1 MTHPR
6 NPFRAAFGDF
16 DGRTWLNCAHQGP
29 IPLAAAHEAREA
41 VDWKL
46 APWEL
51 TSERFREVPRRLR
64 RALGRL
70 IGVPADDVVLQN
82 GASHGLHLWANGL
95 PLDDGDEV
103 FLMTGDFP
111 SNLLPWLPL
120 RERGVRVR
128 FVEPR
133 RFVLTPDE
141 VEAAFRQ
148 AGPPTGRRVLCMS
161 WVHSFSG
168 FTADLAAI
176 GEICRRHGS
185 LFLVN
190 TTQGLGARR
199 LRVTDLP
206 VDAITNVG
214 WKWLC
219 GPYATGFSWM
229 RPELRETLRP
239 THTYWLA
246 QQTADDL
253 SDDAPGEPE
262 IRGNLGARRH
272 ELFAPAN
279 FFNFHCWAASVE
291 LLLELGLDT
300 IEAHD
305 QALVQRL
312 VDGLDRSRYELLS
325 PEDGP
330 ERSTLVFVS
339 HRQPERNREIYE
351 TLLHHGV
358 HGAFRRGRIRLAPH
372 LYNTAE
378 DIDRALEVLASE
390 STTR

>member
-1 MTHPR
+1 M
-6 NPFRAAFGDF
+6 NQFRDAFDDF
-16 DGRTWLNCAHQGP
+16 PDRVWLNCAHQGP
-29 IPLAAAHEAREA
+29 VPRAAARAAREA

-51 TSERFREVPRRLR
+51 TAERFADVPQRLR
-64 RALGRL
+64 QALGRL
-70 IGVPADDVVLQN
+70 IGVPADDVILQN
-82 GASHGLHLWANGL
+82 GASHGLHLWAQGL
-95 PLDDGDEV
+95 DLGEGDEV
-103 FLMTGDFP
+103 FLMAGDFP

-120 RERGVRVR
+120 RERGVCVHL
-128 FVEPR
+128 VEPE

-141 VEAAFRQ
+141 IDAALRR
-148 AGPPTGRRVLCMS
+148 AGPATGRRVLSMS

-168 FTADLAAI
+168 HTADLARI
-176 GEICRRHGS
+176 GEICRHHGS

-199 LRVTDLP
+199 LRVMDLP

-239 THTYWLA
+239 TRTYWLA

-253 SDDAPGEPE
+253 GQDARGEPE
-262 IRGNLGARRH
+262 IRDDTGARRH

-279 FFNFHCWAASVE
+279 FFNFHPWAASLE
-291 LLLELGLDT
+291 LLLELGLDE

-312 VDGLDRSRYELLS
+312 IDGLDRDRYELLS
-325 PEDGP
+325 PESGP
-330 ERSTLVFVS
+330 ARSTLVFVS
-339 HRQPERNREIYE
+339 HREPGRNREVYDGLMKRGIY
-351 TLLHHGV
+351 
-358 HGAFRRGRIRLAPH
+358 GAFRRGRIRLAPH
-372 LYNTAE
+372 LYNTE
-378 DIDRALEVLASE
+378 GDVDRVVEALDKLPA
-390 STTR
+390 

>member
-1 MTHPR
+1 MTTSPD
-6 NPFRAAFGDF
+6 PFRAAFAVDEF
-16 DGRTWLNCAHQGP
+16 PDRVWLNCAHQGP
-29 IPLAAAHEAREA
+29 IPRVAAREA
-41 VDWKL
+41 QDAVAWKL

-51 TSERFREVPRRLR
+51 TAERFRDVPQRLR

-70 IGVPADDVVLQN
+70 IGVPAEDVILQN

-95 PLDDGDEV
+95 DLKEGDDV
-103 FLMTGDFP
+103 FLMLGDFP

-120 RERGVRVR
+120 RERGVRVH
-128 FVEPR
+128 FVEPE

-141 VEAAFRQ
+141 VEAAFHR
-148 AGPPTGRRVLCMS
+148 AGPATGRRVLCMS

-168 FTADLAAI
+168 YTADLDAI
-176 GEICRRHGS
+176 GEICRHHGS

-190 TTQGLGARR
+190 TTQGLGARG
-199 LRVTDLP
+199 LRVADLP
-206 VDAITNVG
+206 IDAITNVG

-239 THTYWLA
+239 SHTYWLS

-253 SDDAPGEPE
+253 GADAPGEPE
-262 IRGNLGARRH
+262 IRADLGARRH

-279 FFNFHCWAASVE
+279 FFNFHPWAASVE
-291 LLLELGLDT
+291 LLLELGLDA

-305 QALVQRL
+305 QALVQQL

-325 PEDGP
+325 PESGP

-339 HRQPERNREIYE
+339 HRRPERNGQVYE
-351 TLLHHGV
+351 GLLERGV
-358 HGAFRRGRIRLAPH
+358 YGAFRRGRIRLAPH
-372 LYNTAE
+372 LYNTVGE
-378 DIDRALEVLASE
+378 VERVVEALGA
-390 STTR
+390 TAD